1 MRTARTRAGL
11 GTAIALCAVL
21 ALAGCGNDQVGDL
34 TADPIASTTP
44 AGGELV
50 NSSEKEAEGGGLLG
64 KPSPAKVRRSYAFDS
79 EAAAQRALSELRAEA
94 EDVGWEIGWVSAA
107 QSGFSGAR
115 PLGGRTATLTV
126 ALNLD
131 PAFPPA
137 PGVFV
142 YLSSSGD

>member
-1 MRTARTRAGL
+1 MSGL

-21 ALAGCGNDQVGDL
+21 ALGGCGNDQLEDL

-50 NSSEKEAEGGGLLG
+50 TSREEEAHGGGLLG
-64 KPSPAKVRRSYAFDS
+64 KPSPVKVLRTYAFES
-79 EAAAQRALSELRAEA
+79 EAGAQRALTELQLAA
-94 EDVGWEIGWVSAA
+94 EDAGWEISSVAPDE
-107 QSGFSGAR
+107 SGFSAAR
-115 PLGGRTATLTV
+115 PLDGHTATLSV

-142 YLSSSGD
+142 SLSSSDE